1 MLDRPTP
8 RDILRAVAEFLRT
21 RAVPALPDRQGFEA
35 RVAANALDLV
45 IRQLDQ
51 KEAGEAAELDR
62 LTILLGET
70 GSLDSLNR
78 LLADRLRSGALA
90 LDIAGLADHLR
101 ATCLEK
107 LRVDQPRYASYVR
120 AVADND
126 ADNEQKKV

>member
-8 RDILRAVAEFLRT
+8 RDILLAVAEFLRT

-45 IRQLDQ
+45 IRQLDLG
-51 KEAGEAAELDR
+51 EDGEATELAR
-62 LTILLGET
+62 LTALLGET

-78 LLADRLRSGALA
+78 LLADRLRSGEI
-90 LDIAGLADHLR
+90 DIRTAGLADHLR

-107 LRVDQPRYASYVR
+107 LRIDQPRYAAYLR
-120 AVADND
+120 AVADT
-126 ADNEQKKV
+126 ASKEV